1 MAANKDWDRL
11 AEFTRERRVEL
22 ELTQEDVRFAAW
34 PVHCHDAPHRRCP
47 SAGLPAAATLRDLE
61 KALQWSAAPSRASSA
76 EVIPSS
82 LPLPIPARCPRRR
95 RWRRR
100 WESHVEEILMRVE
113 FARRRH
119 PGQQLTGA
127 MVFPASPRDA
137 LHWDSLRRDG
147 EPEEAVIQGLAA
159 LAAWRQEESRSPGER
174 HRDGHPP
181 RLKQP
186 A

>member
-1 MAANKDWDRL
+1 MAANRDWDRL

-22 ELTQEDVRFAAW
+22 EMTQEDVRFAGG
-34 PVHCHDAPHRRCP
+34 P
-47 SAGLPAAATLRDLE
+47 STATMRLIEGALQQGYQPATLRDLE
-61 KALQWSAAPSRASSA
+61 KALQWERGSVTRILSGGDPVLTPAADPG
-76 EVIPSS
+76 
-82 LPLPIPARCPRRR
+82 PLPTTAAMAAAM
-95 RWRRR
+95 
-100 WESHVEEILMRVE
+100 ESHVEEILMRVE

-159 LAAWRQEESRSPGER
+159 LAAWRQEKAAAQENGTVTAIRR
-174 HRDGHPP
+174 
-181 RLKQP
+181 